1 MKLSGLLAPLLLS
14 FFAGYIFPL
23 SLGSLDSVVRSR
35 TISCGRPWFAAFRAT
50 EVSDFLARPAVAE
63 VFEDPSAIPE
73 HRIVKTPDDGG
84 IKLDFPD
91 KYKERFEKWKAELL
105 STDFGRQQW
114 DNYADNKQFILTITI
129 SEDVGKGAGTG
140 KYLWDDGGRFV
151 GATIT
156 LGDDLDKGYPSPVYY
171 PVMNSLSLD
180 ETSYA
185 VNPRI
190 LAATK
195 LSHEI
200 GHVDQTARAN
210 GSFLRLQ
217 DKLMPVYNS
226 IFLKNGLKTSD
237 KKLVELADQ
246 MGGTPIEIWE
256 SREYWSEVEAMAYLK
271 ERISK
276 ENFYCR
282 VFSKIRQNVEEYARD
297 YKDRFE
303 KSPGFTTSPC
313 WN

>member
-1 MKLSGLLAPLLLS
+1 MKLSRFLAPVFVFS
-14 FFAGYIFPL
+14 FVGSMSPQGPSISALGHQIGCNSPAPAIYETAQFFSEPTAGEFYEDTV
-23 SLGSLDSVVRSR
+23 G
-35 TISCGRPWFAAFRAT
+35 AT
-50 EVSDFLARPAVAE
+50 EHHV
-63 VFEDPSAIPE
+63 IP
-73 HRIVKTPDDGG
+73 TPTDGG
-84 IKLDFPD
+84 IKLDVKP
-91 KYKERFEKWKAELL
+91 KYQERFDRWKDELL

-114 DNYADNKQFILTITI
+114 DSYANRKDFILTITV
-129 SEDVGKGAGTG
+129 SNDTGKGAGTG
-140 KYLWDDGGRFV
+140 KYLWDDQGRFV

-156 LGDDLDKGYPSPVYY
+156 LGDDLDRGYPGPVYY

-180 ETSYA
+180 EASYMI
-185 VNPRI
+185 NPRI

-195 LSHEI
+195 FAHEF
-200 GHVDQTARAN
+200 GHVDQTSRAN
-210 GSFLRLQ
+210 GEAMRRQ
-217 DKLMPVYNS
+217 DKLMPLYNS

-237 KKLVELADQ
+237 TKLIDLAKE

-282 VFSKIRQNVEEYARD
+282 VFSKIKQNVEEYARD
-297 YKDRFE
+297 YRDRFE
-303 KSPGFTTSPC
+303 KDPNFTGSPC